1 MRRRSLLLG
10 GLAVGA
16 AGCVPLHRKDELVN
30 KLDREVIALTQEN
43 ERLRQALR
51 TCATADVVP
60 PIFTELHS
68 VLSTFEVQVRRDGS
82 DTIVV
87 IPGGMAFAPGSVR
100 LRAEVDPVLD
110 LLSTALNL
118 HPDHPITVL
127 GHTDDEAITG
137 RLKKQYPTNWELS
150 TARASAVCTSLSE
163 GWGVSPHRF
172 TAAGR
177 AQWHPIAD
185 NATAEGREANR
196 RVEIVIHSSEDT
208 P

>member
-1 MRRRSLLLG
+1 MRRRTLLLG

-16 AGCVPLHRKDELVN
+16 TGCVPLHRKDELVN

-43 ERLRQALR
+43 ERLQRALS
-51 TCATADVVP
+51 TCATEDSVP
-60 PIFTELHS
+60 SIFTELHS
-68 VLSTFEVQVRRDGS
+68 ILSSFEVEVRRDRS
-82 DTIVV
+82 DTVV
-87 IPGGMAFAPGSVR
+87 VVPGGMAFAPGSVR
-100 LRAEVDPVLD
+100 LRAEVEPVFD

-118 HPDHPITVL
+118 HSDQRVTVI

-137 RLKKQYPTNWELS
+137 RLKKQFPTNWELS
-150 TARASAVCTSLSE
+150 TARAAAVCTSLSQD
-163 GWGVSPHRF
+163 WGVSPHRF

-196 RVEIVIHSSEDT
+196 RVEIVIHPSEESS
-208 P
+208 